1 MVKVAPSVFAADI
14 LHLQQDVQRIMDAG
28 ADLLHLDIM
37 DAHFVPNLS
46 FGPHVVRALHG
57 AFPDVYLD
65 VHLMMTNPE
74 AYVRPFADAGA
85 NAITIHAEIGS
96 NALGALTLIRSL
108 GVEAGISFKPG
119 TSVFD
124 HQPLLNLCDLV
135 LIMSVEP
142 GFGGQKMMPEVLN
155 KAQDL
160 RKLGFKGNI
169 SVDGGINA
177 QNAVQAVEKGFD
189 WVVMGT
195 AVFGA
200 QDPAQVIAD
209 VHALSRG

>member
-1 MVKVAPSVFAADI
+1 MVKIAPSVLAADI
-14 LHLQQDVQRIMDAG
+14 LHLQQHVQRVLDAG

-46 FGPHVVRALHG
+46 FGPDLVRALHG
-57 AFPDVYLD
+57 AFPDAYLD

-74 AYVRPFADAGA
+74 QYVRPFADAGA

-96 NALGALTLIRSL
+96 NALDALKLIKSL
-108 GVEAGISFKPG
+108 GVEAGISFKPA
-119 TSVFD
+119 TSVYD
-124 HQPLLNLCDLV
+124 HQPLLSLCDLA

-142 GFGGQKMMPEVLN
+142 GFGGQKMIPEVLN

-177 QNAVQAVEKGFD
+177 QNAAMAIEKGFD
-189 WVVMGT
+189 WLVMGT

-200 QDPAQVIAD
+200 DDPAKVIAD
-209 VHALSRG
+209 VHALARG